1 MSDYFL
7 ENAPTCDLLIG
18 GFPCQ
23 SFSIMGLGAGMHD
36 DKLRGIVVVWILKYV
51 KKNLPEIV
59 ILENVKG
66 LVDRHRQVLDN
77 VVGALE
83 RMGYV
88 VSWRLLDS
96 KTHGVVPCSR
106 PRVYIVGIRRSATG
120 GLGSAT
126 GGLGSATGGHEPVA
140 VVWPCKVPCPA
151 LSTIIDDTGK
161 LTDYDNYPFSQI
173 SSKTKREN
181 LVEAVRRVKV
191 LARKESREPTERCV
205 VADLGGSKV
214 MMGWHHA
221 PCLTKARGQALAFWS
236 IQHNRPLSLRELAR
250 LQGLNIDTMKITVS
264 CNQMGGLLGNGFTC
278 TVMARVCAAA
288 IQAFEG
294 SATGGHGSASGGHGS
309 ASGGHEQALKRRRE
323 L

>member
-1 MSDYFL
+1 MTDHFL
-7 ENAPTCDLLIG
+7 ENATPCDLFVG

-23 SFSIMGLGAGMHD
+23 PFSIMGSGAGMHD
-36 DKLRGIVVVWILKYV
+36 AKLRGIVVVWILKYV
-51 KKNLPEIV
+51 KKNLPPIV

-66 LVDRHRQVLDN
+66 LVSRHRKVLDN

-96 KTHGVVPCSR
+96 QTHGAVPQSR

-126 GGLGSATGGHEPVA
+126 GGLGSATGGLEPVA
-140 VVWPCKVPCPA
+140 VVWPCEVPCPA
-151 LSTIIDDTGK
+151 LSMILDDTEK
-161 LTDYDNYPFSQI
+161 LIDYNNYPFSQI
-173 SSKTKREN
+173 SSRTRREN
-181 LVEAVRRVKV
+181 LQEAVRRVKAV
-191 LARKESREPTERCV
+191 ARKESREPTERCV

-214 MMGWHHA
+214 QMGWHHA
-221 PCLTKARGQALAFWS
+221 PCLTKTRGGALAFWT
-236 IQHNRPLSLRELAR
+236 IQHNRPLSVRELAR
-250 LQGLNIDTMKITVS
+250 LQGLDIDRMNITVS

-288 IQAFEG
+288 IQAVEGSSTGGIG
-294 SATGGHGSASGGHGS
+294 SATGG
-309 ASGGHEQALKRRRE
+309 L
-323 L
+323 